1 MPGLIGP
8 RLWTPVVTALH
19 RSKATNAVTVD
30 AAGPERLNMSHT
42 RNTRL
47 IHQIHE
53 AWAVKNGYRPK
64 LQAPSFKLDR
74 SSGLGYSRINGK
86 VQQRSR
92 FVGPSH
98 ITNKRHAHLVR
109 SSTRAA
115 RQDPGLPV
123 DSNVLMVMERPGDRD
138 TQPENLHAENTNRF
152 GKVQAPSLSYKLK
165 SFLDKNPIN

>member
-1 MPGLIGP
+1 MK
-8 RLWTPVVTALH
+8 
-19 RSKATNAVTVD
+19 S
-30 AAGPERLNMSHT
+30 
-42 RNTRL
+42 NTKNTKHGGRRPL
-47 IHQIHE
+47 KTIYPFHE
-53 AWAVKNGYRPK
+53 EWRKTY
-64 LQAPSFKLDR
+64 PSFIERGTSEQLASNKLDSR
-74 SSGLGYSRINGK
+74 SSLGYHRTNGK

-123 DSNVLMVMERPGDRD
+123 DSNVIMVMERPGDRD

-152 GKVQAPSLSYKLK
+152 GKVQASSGKRQAPSSKPKLQAQK
-165 SFLDKNPIN
+165 FFEYQSN